1 MQGLISMPPQASGLV
16 SRCTAL
22 FAVLA
27 CGTLTA
33 AVAGEVPPAH
43 GWAVNIYG
51 FSYHFERDLARRID
65 ADNEFN
71 PGLGLRKA
79 LWKSES
85 GRQRVHAEAGL
96 YYDSGERWA
105 KTADV
110 TYQYRVFRNL
120 WAGAGLFFF
129 HTRTYNRGDP
139 VLVPLPIVAYDFG
152 WAELNLAYAPKWGE
166 LNQIN
171 TLGAFMTWKLN

>member
-1 MQGLISMPPQASGLV
+1 MAMQDGVVTVTA
-16 SRCTAL
+16 RWAAL

-27 CGTLTA
+27 CGTAMA
-33 AVAGEVPPAH
+33 AGAAEAPQPD
-43 GWAVNIYG
+43 GWAVNVYG

-71 PGLGLRKA
+71 PGLGLRTA
-79 LWKSES
+79 LWKSKS
-85 GRQRVHAEAGL
+85 GRQRVQAEAGV

-110 TYQYRVFRNL
+110 TYQYRVFRNF

-139 VLVPLPIVAYDFG
+139 VLVPLPIVAYDLG

-171 TLGAFMTWKLN
+171 TLGAFLTWKLN

>member
-1 MQGLISMPPQASGLV
+1 M
-16 SRCTAL
+16 SRCAAL
-22 FAVLA
+22 VVLA
-27 CGTLTA
+27 FGA
-33 AVAGEVPPAH
+33 AAAMAGEGPKPY

-51 FSYHFERDLARRID
+51 ISYHFERDVARSID

-71 PGLGLRKA
+71 PGLGLRKG

-85 GRQRVHAEAGL
+85 GKHRVHAEAGV

-110 TYQYRVFRNL
+110 TYQYQFLPNF

-129 HTRTYNRGDP
+129 HTRTYNGGDP

-152 WAELNLAYAPKWGE
+152 RAELNLGYAPKWGE
-166 LNQIN
+166 LNRIN
-171 TLGAFMTWKLN
+171 TLAAFLTWRLN